1 MATQITF
8 VGGERIGVREELDDV
23 VGMAKGE
30 VPSSAGAS
38 LARLTRED
46 GTTVYINAMN
56 VLYVR
61 TLDL

>member
-23 VGMAKGE
+23 VRVASGQ
-30 VPSSAGAS
+30 VPPAGAS
-38 LARLTRED
+38 LVRLTRED
-46 GTTVYINAMN
+46 ATTVYINAKN
-56 VLYVR
+56 ILYVR

>member
-8 VGGERIGVREELDDV
+8 VGGERIGVGEDLEDV
-23 VGMAKGE
+23 VRVANDQAS
-30 VPSSAGAS
+30 SSAGAS

-46 GTTVYINAMN
+46 GTTLYINAAN
-56 VLYVR
+56 ILYVR